1 MTKKSKFYIV
11 LCSLVTVLA
20 IIIICVVDHVYYM
33 TCPTCNGEGEAY
45 ITCSKCNGE
54 KYVECDRCYG
64 RGRVRCSDCD
74 GRGGERCGMCSGTG
88 VALDGRQCFHC
99 GGSGVQR
106 YVLSAKGVALNI
118 ALCAKVEEEKF
129 VLLVVG
135 MALSNAQ
142 NVTDKL
148 LLLVQNVMQKER
160 SLTNVRLAKEME
172 K

>member
-1 MTKKSKFYIV
+1 MEKNMSSVIDV
-11 LCSLVTVLA
+11 MEEDEWDALIAMAEAVNAASLVMVQEERNASPVQAEAVNAVVCVLEQ
-20 IIIICVVDHVYYM
+20 VLHWM
-33 TCPTCNGEGEAY
+33 EGSVFIAE
-45 ITCSKCNGE
+45 E
-54 KYVECDRCYG
+54 VEYKD
-64 RGRVRCSDCD
+64 
-74 GRGGERCGMCSGTG
+74 
-88 VALDGRQCFHC
+88 
-99 GGSGVQR
+99 
-106 YVLSAKGVALNI
+106 VLSAKGVALNI

-160 SLTNVRLAKEME
+160 SLKNVRLAKEME

>member
-1 MTKKSKFYIV
+1 MEKNMSSVIDV
-11 LCSLVTVLA
+11 MEEDEWDALIAMAEAVNAASLVMVQEERNASPVQAEAVNAVVCVLEQ
-20 IIIICVVDHVYYM
+20 VLHWM
-33 TCPTCNGEGEAY
+33 EGSVFIAE
-45 ITCSKCNGE
+45 E
-54 KYVECDRCYG
+54 VEYKD
-64 RGRVRCSDCD
+64 
-74 GRGGERCGMCSGTG
+74 
-88 VALDGRQCFHC
+88 
-99 GGSGVQR
+99 
-106 YVLSAKGVALNI
+106 VLSAKGVALNI

-160 SLTNVRLAKEME
+160 SLTNVRLAEEME

>member
-1 MTKKSKFYIV
+1 MEKNMSSVIDV
-11 LCSLVTVLA
+11 MEEDEWDALIAMAEAVNAASLVMVQEERNASPVQAEAVNAVVCVLEQ
-20 IIIICVVDHVYYM
+20 VLHWM
-33 TCPTCNGEGEAY
+33 EGSVFIAE
-45 ITCSKCNGE
+45 E
-54 KYVECDRCYG
+54 VEYKD
-64 RGRVRCSDCD
+64 
-74 GRGGERCGMCSGTG
+74 
-88 VALDGRQCFHC
+88 
-99 GGSGVQR
+99 
-106 YVLSAKGVALNI
+106 VLSAKGVALNI

>member
-1 MTKKSKFYIV
+1 MAEAV
-11 LCSLVTVLA
+11 NAASLVTGQDVRNALLVEEEVASAVVCVRGQVLEWMA
-20 IIIICVVDHVYYM
+20 DGVF
-33 TCPTCNGEGEAY
+33 TAEE
-45 ITCSKCNGE
+45 
-54 KYVECDRCYG
+54 VEYKD
-64 RGRVRCSDCD
+64 
-74 GRGGERCGMCSGTG
+74 
-88 VALDGRQCFHC
+88 
-99 GGSGVQR
+99 
-106 YVLSAKGVALNI
+106 VLSAKGVALNI

>member
-1 MTKKSKFYIV
+1 MEKNMSSVIDV
-11 LCSLVTVLA
+11 MEEDEWDALIAMAEAVNAASLVMVQEERNASPVQAEAVNAVVCVLEQ
-20 IIIICVVDHVYYM
+20 VLHWM
-33 TCPTCNGEGEAY
+33 EGSVFIAE
-45 ITCSKCNGE
+45 E
-54 KYVECDRCYG
+54 VEYKD
-64 RGRVRCSDCD
+64 
-74 GRGGERCGMCSGTG
+74 
-88 VALDGRQCFHC
+88 
-99 GGSGVQR
+99 
-106 YVLSAKGVALNI
+106 VLSAKGVALNI
-118 ALCAKVEEEKF
+118 VLCAKVEEEKF

>member
-1 MTKKSKFYIV
+1 MEKNMSSVIDV
-11 LCSLVTVLA
+11 MEEDELDALIAMAEAVNAASLVMVQEERNASPVQAEAVNAVVCVLEQ
-20 IIIICVVDHVYYM
+20 VLHWM
-33 TCPTCNGEGEAY
+33 EGSVFIAE
-45 ITCSKCNGE
+45 E
-54 KYVECDRCYG
+54 VEYKD
-64 RGRVRCSDCD
+64 
-74 GRGGERCGMCSGTG
+74 
-88 VALDGRQCFHC
+88 
-99 GGSGVQR
+99 
-106 YVLSAKGVALNI
+106 VLSAKGVALNI

>member
-1 MTKKSKFYIV
+1 MEKNMSSVNDVMEEDEWDALIAMAEAV
-11 LCSLVTVLA
+11 NAASLVMVQEERNASPVQAEAVNAVVCVLEQ
-20 IIIICVVDHVYYM
+20 VLHWM
-33 TCPTCNGEGEAY
+33 EGSVFIAE
-45 ITCSKCNGE
+45 E
-54 KYVECDRCYG
+54 VEYKD
-64 RGRVRCSDCD
+64 
-74 GRGGERCGMCSGTG
+74 
-88 VALDGRQCFHC
+88 
-99 GGSGVQR
+99 
-106 YVLSAKGVALNI
+106 VLSAKGVALNI

>member
-1 MTKKSKFYIV
+1 MAEAV
-11 LCSLVTVLA
+11 NAASLVMVQEERNASPVQAEAVNAVVCVLEQ
-20 IIIICVVDHVYYM
+20 VLLWM
-33 TCPTCNGEGEAY
+33 EGSVFIAE
-45 ITCSKCNGE
+45 E
-54 KYVECDRCYG
+54 VEYKD
-64 RGRVRCSDCD
+64 
-74 GRGGERCGMCSGTG
+74 
-88 VALDGRQCFHC
+88 
-99 GGSGVQR
+99 
-106 YVLSAKGVALNI
+106 VLSAKGVALI
-118 ALCAKVEEEKF
+118 IVRCVKVEEEKF

>member
-1 MTKKSKFYIV
+1 MEKNMSSVIDV
-11 LCSLVTVLA
+11 MEEDEWDALIAMAEAVNAASLVMVQEERNASPVQAEVVNAVVCVLEQ
-20 IIIICVVDHVYYM
+20 VLHWM
-33 TCPTCNGEGEAY
+33 EGSVFIAE
-45 ITCSKCNGE
+45 E
-54 KYVECDRCYG
+54 VEYKD
-64 RGRVRCSDCD
+64 
-74 GRGGERCGMCSGTG
+74 
-88 VALDGRQCFHC
+88 
-99 GGSGVQR
+99 
-106 YVLSAKGVALNI
+106 VLSAKGVALNI